1 MLTYAHKIV
10 KSFEN
15 EDRIIVHKSRKRPDA
30 ISNISIILCSYQQK
44 QDYYSRRENT
54 VMKNNYTANFKKFE
68 NDYENRYVLHYEG
81 FERMMQENKAMAEEA
96 RKSRSLFRRLF
107 SSRRHVKVVSG
118 QAVGA

>member
-1 MLTYAHKIV
+1 
-10 KSFEN
+10 
-15 EDRIIVHKSRKRPDA
+15 
-30 ISNISIILCSYQQK
+30 
-44 QDYYSRRENT
+44 
-54 VMKNNYTANFKKFE
+54 MKDNYTANFKNFE

-107 SSRRHVKVVSG
+107 SSRHHVKVVSG